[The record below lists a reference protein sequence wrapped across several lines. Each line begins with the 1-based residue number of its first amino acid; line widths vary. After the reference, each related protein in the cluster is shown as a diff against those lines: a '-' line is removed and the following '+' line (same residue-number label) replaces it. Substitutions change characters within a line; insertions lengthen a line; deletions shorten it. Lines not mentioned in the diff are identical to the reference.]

1 MGLKTNA
8 SKRRFIELQRPKF
21 HLRDQAGNFLCCLD
35 TIKRYIIY
43 VMCTDEMPK
52 TFDEWLED

>member
-1 MGLKTNA
+1 MTLKTNA
-8 SKRRFIELQRPKF
+8 SKRRFIDLQKYKF
-21 HLRDQAGNFLCCLD
+21 EHYHESLSD
-35 TIKRYIIY
+35 RYMIY

>member
-8 SKRRFIELQRPKF
+8 SKRRFIELQRSKF
-21 HLRDQAGNFLCCLD
+21 QSYVETLS
-35 TIKRYIIY
+35 TRYIIY
-43 VMCTDEMPK
+43 VMCTDETPK

>member
-1 MGLKTNA
+1 MSLKTNQE
-8 SKRRFIELQRPKF
+8 KRRFIELQEPEFK
-21 HLRDQAGNFLCCLD
+21 HYNESLSD
-35 TIKRYIIY
+35 RYMIY